1 MSKFILVTLIAL
13 MTFNGAMAKDGK
25 YTIALHITNP
35 LGAYTKYGGGAEL
48 RIRQSAWMISSVKY
62 NGIYA
67 GKQFRFEYQKY
78 FKTYKKHENFFYVK
92 LCGGDATYDGSKLSL
107 LDDKTKVIIGPV
119 NYVGGGAGIGRRLNY
134 KHFFLMFNLGAKY
147 MFLPPDFPDEYHE
160 RFRYFYSTGPGA
172 IIDLNM
178 RLGFQF

>member
-1 MSKFILVTLIAL
+1 MSKFILVTLIGLLSFSSVNARVSR
-13 MTFNGAMAKDGK
+13 
-25 YTIALHITNP
+25 YTIGLNITNP
-35 LGAYTKYGGGAEL
+35 LGAYTKYGGGMEL
-48 RIRQSAWMISSVKY
+48 RVRQSAWMISGVKY
-62 NGIYA
+62 AGIYE

-78 FKTYKKHENFFYVK
+78 IKTRYRHENFFYVK
-92 LCGGDATYDGSKLSL
+92 MCGGDATYDGSKLSII
-107 LDDKTKVIIGPV
+107 DDKTKTIIGPV

-134 KHFFLMFNLGAKY
+134 RHFFVMFNLGAKY
-147 MFLPPDFPDEYHE
+147 VFLPPDFPDEYHE